1 MHYSF
6 ITKPRFFL
14 TDRKADMTYGT
25 FIAYKITGG
34 YCVPVTGSLL
44 KKKRLE
50 AGLTQNQLA
59 KMAGVSQAHIAKIE
73 GEKVDPRL
81 STVNKILEIL
91 EGGRG
96 RRCEEIMTR
105 GVITAHP
112 KDRIREASETMVR
125 HAVSQLPVIEDGRVV
140 GMITEES
147 IVRNLSPNI
156 GDELVEKVMEPP
168 LPSVPE
174 DTDVTVIRPLLE
186 TNSGVLVTKK
196 GKLVGII
203 TRSDLL
209 EVVSSIVPETVT

>member
-1 MHYSF
+1 MV
-6 ITKPRFFL
+6 RG
-14 TDRKADMTYGT
+14 TY
-25 FIAYKITGG
+25 IAYKITGG
-34 YCVPVTGSLL
+34 YCLPVTGSLL

-50 AGLTQNQLA
+50 AGLTQSQLA
-59 KMAGVSQAHIAKIE
+59 KMVGVSQAHIAKIE

-96 RRCEEIMTR
+96 RRCGEIMTR

-156 GDELVEKVMEPP
+156 GDLPVEKVMEPP

-174 DTDVTVIRPLLE
+174 DTDLASIRPLLE
-186 TNSGVLVTKK
+186 TNSGVLVTKT

-209 EVVSSIVPETVT
+209 EVVSSIVSETAT